1 MNGDDFCLCYS
12 VPLAKPLWVARDAQ
26 LEGGAIMNRKAST
39 AALRHNLQDRFFS
52 GKCEPRHP
60 AGGHV

>member
-1 MNGDDFCLCYS
+1 MNGDEFCLCYS
-12 VPLAKPLWVARDAQ
+12 VPLAKTLRVARDAA
-26 LEGGAIMNRKAST
+26 EGGAIMNRKAST
-39 AALRHNLQDRFFS
+39 AALRRKLQGCSFS